1 MSAVDIVRTKPAS
14 RRRYFIIALAVVA
27 VISVTVSVSR
37 LESRA
42 PSVERG
48 TLWIDTVRRGTMLRQ
63 VRAPGKLEPEHVRFV
78 SAVTAG
84 RVEVRDVLPGV
95 HVSPTTVLVEL
106 SNPDVQYQA
115 LTAEQQLADAKAT
128 LVTTQTQLESQRL
141 TESSAL
147 ATVQSDS
154 ADAARQAAMLD
165 ALDKKGFAG
174 GMELAKAHD
183 KLNELD
189 TRLATERDHLRL
201 LTESVKRQLVL
212 QQQQIERLQAI
223 SQFQTDRVASMRV
236 VAGDSGV
243 LQESSLDLGQWVVPG
258 QILAKVAQPGKL
270 KALLNVPE
278 TQVVDVTVGQV
289 VSVDTRN
296 GVVPGRVVRV
306 APAAQNGTV
315 EVEVSLPGTLP
326 AGARA
331 DLSVDGT
338 IEVERLENVLYV
350 GRPAFAQNNLT
361 VGVFKL
367 DPTGNT
373 AVRNPVTFGRA
384 SVTTIEIRQ
393 GLSAGDHVIIS
404 DMSAWDNVNKVR
416 IE

>member
-1 MSAVDIVRTKPAS
+1 VDIVRTPPKH

-27 VISVTVSVSR
+27 VISVTISVSR

-84 RVEVRDVLPGV
+84 RVERRDVLPGA

-115 LTAEQQLADAKAT
+115 LTAQQQLADAKAT
-128 LVTTQTQLESQRL
+128 LVNTQTQLESQRL
-141 TESSAL
+141 TESSQL

-154 ADAARQAAMLD
+154 ADAARNAAMMD

-183 KLNELD
+183 RLRELD
-189 TRLATERDHLRL
+189 SRLATERDHLHL
-201 LTESVKRQLVL
+201 LTESVSRQLVL
-212 QQQQIERLQAI
+212 QQQQIQRLQAI
-223 SQFQTDRVASMRV
+223 AQFQEDRVASMRV

-278 TQVVDVTVGQV
+278 TQVVDVTVGEV

-296 GVVPGRVVRV
+296 GVVPGRVVRI

-367 DPTGNT
+367 EPNGTT
-373 AVRNPVTFGRA
+373 AARVPVTFGRA

>member
-1 MSAVDIVRTKPAS
+1 
-14 RRRYFIIALAVVA
+14 
-27 VISVTVSVSR
+27 
-37 LESRA
+37 
-42 PSVERG
+42 
-48 TLWIDTVRRGTMLRQ
+48 MLRQ

-84 RVEVRDVLPGV
+84 RVERRDVLPGAQ
-95 HVSPTTVLVEL
+95 VSPTTVLVEL

-115 LTAEQQLADAKAT
+115 LTAQQQLADAKAT

-141 TESSAL
+141 TESSQL

-154 ADAARQAAMLD
+154 AEAARNAAMLD

-183 KLNELD
+183 KLRELD
-189 TRLATERDHLRL
+189 SRLATERDHLHL
-201 LTESVKRQLVL
+201 LTESVSRQLVL
-212 QQQQIERLQAI
+212 QQQQIQRLQAI
-223 SQFQTDRVASMRV
+223 AQFQEDRVASMRV
-236 VAGDSGV
+236 NAGDSGV

-296 GVVPGRVVRV
+296 GIVPGRVVRV

-367 DPTGNT
+367 DPNGTT
-373 AVRNPVTFGRA
+373 AVRVPVTFGRA

-393 GLSAGDHVIIS
+393 GLSSGDHVIIS

>member
-1 MSAVDIVRTKPAS
+1 MLIVDIVRTKPVS

-27 VISVTVSVSR
+27 VVSVTVSVSR

-78 SAVTAG
+78 SAVTAC
-84 RVEVRDVLPGV
+84 RVESRDVLPGAY
-95 HVSPTTVLVEL
+95 VSPTTVLVEL
-106 SNPDVQYQA
+106 SNPDVQYLA
-115 LTAEQQLADAKAT
+115 LTAQQQLADAKAT

-174 GMELAKAHD
+174 GMELARAHD
-183 KLNELD
+183 KLHELD
-189 TRLATERDHLRL
+189 SRLATERDHLRL

-223 SQFQTDRVASMRV
+223 AQFQADRVASMRV
-236 VAGDSGV
+236 TAGDSGV
-243 LQESSLDLGQWVVPG
+243 LQERSVDLGQWVVPG

-350 GRPAFAQNNLT
+350 GLPAFAQNNLT

-367 DPTGNT
+367 DPSSNT
-373 AVRNPVTFGRA
+373 AVRTPVTFGRA

>member
-1 MSAVDIVRTKPAS
+1 VDIVRTPPKR

-27 VISVTVSVSR
+27 VISVTISVSR

-84 RVEVRDVLPGV
+84 RVERRDVLPGA
-95 HVSPTTVLVEL
+95 HVAPTTVLVEL

-115 LTAEQQLADAKAT
+115 LTAQQQLADAKAT
-128 LVTTQTQLESQRL
+128 LVNTQTQLESQRL
-141 TESSAL
+141 TETSQL

-154 ADAARQAAMLD
+154 AEAARNAAMMD

-183 KLNELD
+183 KLRELD
-189 TRLATERDHLRL
+189 SRLSTERDHLHL
-201 LTESVKRQLVL
+201 LTESVSRQLVL
-212 QQQQIERLQAI
+212 QQQQIQRLQAI
-223 SQFQTDRVASMRV
+223 AQFQEDRVASMRV

-270 KALLNVPE
+270 KALLSVPE
-278 TQVVDVTVGQV
+278 TQVVDVTVGEV

-296 GVVPGRVVRV
+296 GVVPGRVVRI

-367 DPTGNT
+367 EPNSNT
-373 AVRNPVTFGRA
+373 ASRVPVTFGRA

>member
-1 MSAVDIVRTKPAS
+1 VDIVRTKPTR

-115 LTAEQQLADAKAT
+115 LTAQQQLADAKAT

-141 TESSAL
+141 TESSQL

-154 ADAARQAAMLD
+154 ADAARQANMMD

-183 KLNELD
+183 KLRELD
-189 TRLATERDHLRL
+189 SRLATERDHLHL
-201 LTESVKRQLVL
+201 LTESVSRQLVL
-212 QQQQIERLQAI
+212 QQQQIQRLQAI
-223 SQFQTDRVASMRV
+223 AQFQEDRVASMRV

-243 LQESSLDLGQWVVPG
+243 LQELSLDLGQWVVPG

-367 DPTGNT
+367 DPNGTT
-373 AVRNPVTFGRA
+373 AVRVPVTFGRA

-393 GLSAGDHVIIS
+393 GLSSGDHVIIS

>member
-1 MSAVDIVRTKPAS
+1 VDIVRTPPKH

-84 RVEVRDVLPGV
+84 RVERRDVLPGA
-95 HVSPTTVLVEL
+95 HVTPTTVLVEL

-115 LTAEQQLADAKAT
+115 LTAQQQLAQSQAA
-128 LVTTQTQLESQRL
+128 LVATQTSLESQRL

-154 ADAARQAAMLD
+154 ADAARNAAMLD

-183 KLNELD
+183 RVRELD
-189 TRLATERDHLRL
+189 SRLGTERDHLHL
-201 LTESVKRQLVL
+201 LTESVRRQLVL
-212 QQQQIERLQAI
+212 EQQQIQRLQAI
-223 SQFQTDRVASMRV
+223 TQFQEDRVASMHV

-278 TQVVDVTVGQV
+278 TQVVDVTVGEV

-296 GVVPGRVVRV
+296 GIVPGRVVRI

-315 EVEVSLPGTLP
+315 EV
-326 AGARA
+326 
-331 DLSVDGT
+331 
-338 IEVERLENVLYV
+338 
-350 GRPAFAQNNLT
+350 
-361 VGVFKL
+361 
-367 DPTGNT
+367 
-373 AVRNPVTFGRA
+373 
-384 SVTTIEIRQ
+384 
-393 GLSAGDHVIIS
+393 
-404 DMSAWDNVNKVR
+404 
-416 IE
+416 

>member
-1 MSAVDIVRTKPAS
+1 MDIVRTPPKH

-84 RVEVRDVLPGV
+84 RVERRDVLPGA

-115 LTAEQQLADAKAT
+115 LTAQQQLADAKAA
-128 LVTTQTQLESQRL
+128 LVMTQTALETQRL
-141 TESSAL
+141 TESSQL
-147 ATVQSDS
+147 ATVLSDS
-154 ADAARQAAMLD
+154 ADAARNAAMMD

-183 KLNELD
+183 RLRELD
-189 TRLATERDHLRL
+189 SRLATERDHLHL
-201 LTESVKRQLVL
+201 LTESVSRQLVL
-212 QQQQIERLQAI
+212 QQQQIQRLQAVA
-223 SQFQTDRVASMRV
+223 QFQEDRVASMRV

-278 TQVVDVTVGQV
+278 TQVVDVTVGEV

-296 GVVPGRVVRV
+296 GVVPGRVVRI

-367 DPTGNT
+367 DPNGKT
-373 AVRNPVTFGRA
+373 AARVPVTFGRA

-393 GLSAGDHVIIS
+393 GLSAGEHVIIS

>member
-1 MSAVDIVRTKPAS
+1 MDIVRTPPKH

-84 RVEVRDVLPGV
+84 RVELRDVLPGA
-95 HVSPTTVLVEL
+95 HVTPTTVLVEL

-115 LTAEQQLADAKAT
+115 LTAQQQLAEAKAA
-128 LVTTQTQLESQRL
+128 LVATQTALETQRL

-147 ATVQSDS
+147 ATVLSDS
-154 ADAARQAAMLD
+154 ADAARQSAMLD

-183 KLNELD
+183 RVRELD
-189 TRLATERDHLRL
+189 SRLSTERDHLHL
-201 LTESVKRQLVL
+201 LTESVSRQLVL
-212 QQQQIERLQAI
+212 EQQQIQRLQAI
-223 SQFQTDRVASMRV
+223 TQFQEDRVASMHV

-278 TQVVDVTVGQV
+278 TQVVDVTVGEV

-296 GVVPGRVVRV
+296 GIVPGRVVRI

-367 DPTGNT
+367 DPNGNT
-373 AVRNPVTFGRA
+373 ASRVPVTFGRA

>member
-1 MSAVDIVRTKPAS
+1 VDIVRTPPKR
-14 RRRYFIIALAVVA
+14 RRRYLIIALAVVA

-84 RVEVRDVLPGV
+84 RVERRDVLPGA

-115 LTAEQQLADAKAT
+115 LTAQQQLAEAKAA
-128 LVTTQTQLESQRL
+128 LVTTQTALETQRL
-141 TESSAL
+141 TESSQL
-147 ATVQSDS
+147 ATVLSDS
-154 ADAARQAAMLD
+154 AEAARNAAMMD

-183 KLNELD
+183 RLRELD
-189 TRLATERDHLRL
+189 SRLSTERDHLHL
-201 LTESVKRQLVL
+201 LTESVSRQLVL
-212 QQQQIERLQAI
+212 QQQQIQRLQAI
-223 SQFQTDRVASMRV
+223 AQFQEDRVASMRV

-278 TQVVDVTVGQV
+278 TQVVDVTVGEV

-296 GVVPGRVVRV
+296 GVVPGRVVRI

-367 DPTGNT
+367 DPKSNT
-373 AVRNPVTFGRA
+373 ASRVPVTFGRA

>member
-1 MSAVDIVRTKPAS
+1 VDIVRTPPKH

-84 RVEVRDVLPGV
+84 RVERRDVLPGA
-95 HVSPTTVLVEL
+95 HVTPTTVLVEL

-115 LTAEQQLADAKAT
+115 LTAQQQLAQSQAA
-128 LVTTQTQLESQRL
+128 LVATQTSLESQRL

-154 ADAARQAAMLD
+154 ADAARNAAMLD

-183 KLNELD
+183 RVRELD
-189 TRLATERDHLRL
+189 SRLGTERDHLHL
-201 LTESVKRQLVL
+201 LTESVRRQLVL
-212 QQQQIERLQAI
+212 EQQQIQRLQAI
-223 SQFQTDRVASMRV
+223 TQFQEDRVASMHV

-278 TQVVDVTVGQV
+278 TQVVDVTVGEV

-296 GVVPGRVVRV
+296 GIVPGRVVRI

-326 AGARA
+326 PGARA

-367 DPTGNT
+367 DPNGNT
-373 AVRNPVTFGRA
+373 ASRVPVTFGRA

>member
-1 MSAVDIVRTKPAS
+1 MDIVRTPPTR

-84 RVEVRDVLPGV
+84 RVERRDVLPGA

-115 LTAEQQLADAKAT
+115 LTAQQQLADAKAT

-141 TESSAL
+141 TESSQL

-154 ADAARQAAMLD
+154 AEAARNAAMMD

-183 KLNELD
+183 KLRELD
-189 TRLATERDHLRL
+189 SRLSTERDHLHL
-201 LTESVKRQLVL
+201 LTESVSRQLVL
-212 QQQQIERLQAI
+212 QQQQIQRLQAI
-223 SQFQTDRVASMRV
+223 AQFQEDRVASMRV

-270 KALLNVPE
+270 KALLSVPE
-278 TQVVDVTVGQV
+278 TQVVDVTVGEV

-296 GVVPGRVVRV
+296 GVVPGRVVRI

-367 DPTGNT
+367 DPNGNNT
-373 AVRNPVTFGRA
+373 AARVPVTFGRA

>member
-1 MSAVDIVRTKPAS
+1 MDIVRTPPKH

-27 VISVTVSVSR
+27 VISVTISVSR

-84 RVEVRDVLPGV
+84 RVERRDVLPGA
-95 HVSPTTVLVEL
+95 HISPTTVLVEL

-115 LTAEQQLADAKAT
+115 LTAQQQLADAKAT
-128 LVTTQTQLESQRL
+128 LVNTQTQLESQRL
-141 TESSAL
+141 TESSQL

-154 ADAARQAAMLD
+154 AEAARNAAMMD

-183 KLNELD
+183 KLRELD
-189 TRLATERDHLRL
+189 SRLSTERDHLHL
-201 LTESVKRQLVL
+201 LTESVSRQLVL
-212 QQQQIERLQAI
+212 QQQQIQRLQAI
-223 SQFQTDRVASMRV
+223 AQFQEDRVASMRV

-278 TQVVDVTVGQV
+278 TQVVDVTVGEV

-296 GVVPGRVVRV
+296 GVVPGRVVRI

-367 DPTGNT
+367 DPNGNT
-373 AVRNPVTFGRA
+373 AARVPVTFGRA